1 MKTIIAGDRRF
12 NDPLILASMMIKV
25 PFEVSTVICGL
36 AKGADTLGL
45 EWAVANHLPVMYFA
59 ANWAS
64 YGKAAGP
71 IRNAQMAE
79 VADALVAFMAEGSK
93 GTASMVSLAKKKNLP
108 IFLVHIKRHAVVDDD
123 GFEVKIWWTVERWE
137 YIGPLTRIDDGPL
150 TGKNT
155 TDQRPNED
163 VGEAE

>member
-12 NDPLILASMMIKV
+12 NDASLLEQMMQLA

-45 EWAVANHLPVMYFA
+45 EWAVAKYLPVMYFA
-59 ANWAS
+59 ANWAA

-79 VADALVAFMAEGSK
+79 VADALVAFMAEGSV

-123 GFEVKIWWTVERWE
+123 GFEVKIWWTVERWD

-150 TGKNT
+150 TGTNT
-155 TDQRPNED
+155 ANN
-163 VGEAE
+163 